1 VPGDNL
7 RGVEKVLNNDNG
19 GESVEIK
26 IDNCE
31 LRDKI
36 IDG

>member
-7 RGVEKVLNNDNG
+7 RGVEMVSSDDNDDEG
-19 GESVEIK
+19 VEIK

-31 LRDKI
+31 VRKKI
-36 IDG
+36 IDR